1 LVRVSCLNN
10 AFWQNHIMYTRLV
23 LGITVLISL
32 TIGVIPITQQLTD
45 AFSNPSTLLTKAPVA
60 ISGDN
65 IYVAWWSN
73 STGNDEV
80 MFRASSD
87 AGKTFSDVIDLSNS
101 TNSDSQDAEIAADG
115 VKVVVTWWERNQTS
129 NDPFIIISNDGGK
142 TFGPLL
148 KLSTNGTISTGEVKP
163 LI

>member
-1 LVRVSCLNN
+1 
-10 AFWQNHIMYTRLV
+10 MKTRFFLEAV
-23 LGITVLISL
+23 IGITLIITL
-32 TIGVIPITQQLTD
+32 CATAPILLLHQAYALGESFPQE
-45 AFSNPSTLLTKAPVA
+45 FSKKVPVA

-65 IYVAWWSN
+65 IYLTWSSN
-73 STGNDEV
+73 KTGNDEV
-80 MFRASSD
+80 MFRVSSD

-115 VKVVVTWWERNQTS
+115 VRVAITWWERNQTS
-129 NDPFIIISNDGGK
+129 NEPVMIISDDGGK

-148 KLSTNGTISTGEVKP
+148 RLSTNGTISTGEVKP

>member
-1 LVRVSCLNN
+1 LHQ
-10 AFWQNHIMYTRLV
+10 AYA
-23 LGITVLISL
+23 LGESF
-32 TIGVIPITQQLTD
+32 PQE
-45 AFSNPSTLLTKAPVA
+45 FSKKVPVA

-65 IYVAWWSN
+65 IYLTWSSN
-73 STGNDEV
+73 KTGNDEV
-80 MFRASSD
+80 MFRVSSD

-115 VKVVVTWWERNQTS
+115 VRVAITWWERNQTS
-129 NDPFIIISNDGGK
+129 NEPVMIISDDGGK

-148 KLSTNGTISTGEVKP
+148 RLSTNGTISTGEVKP

>member
-1 LVRVSCLNN
+1 
-10 AFWQNHIMYTRLV
+10 MKTRFFLEA
-23 LGITVLISL
+23 LIGITLIITL
-32 TIGVIPITQQLTD
+32 CATAPIFLLHQAYALGESFPQE
-45 AFSNPSTLLTKAPVA
+45 FSKKVPVA

-65 IYVAWWSN
+65 IYLTWSSN
-73 STGNDEV
+73 KTGNDEV
-80 MFRASSD
+80 MFRVSSD

-115 VKVVVTWWERNQTS
+115 VRVAITWWERNQTS
-129 NDPFIIISNDGGK
+129 NEPVMIISDDGGK

-148 KLSTNGTISTGEVKP
+148 RLSTNGTISTGEVKP

>member
-1 LVRVSCLNN
+1 
-10 AFWQNHIMYTRLV
+10 MKTRFFLEAV
-23 LGITVLISL
+23 IGITLIITL
-32 TIGVIPITQQLTD
+32 CATAPIFLLHQAYALGESFPQE
-45 AFSNPSTLLTKAPVA
+45 FSKKVPVA

-65 IYVAWWSN
+65 IYLTWSSN
-73 STGNDEV
+73 KTGNDEV
-80 MFRASSD
+80 MFRVSSD

-115 VKVVVTWWERNQTS
+115 VRVAITWWERNQTS
-129 NDPFIIISNDGGK
+129 NEPVMIISDDGGK

-148 KLSTNGTISTGEVKP
+148 RLSTNGTISTGEVKP

>member
-1 LVRVSCLNN
+1 MRTMFVLK
-10 AFWQNHIMYTRLV
+10 AFI
-23 LGITVLISL
+23 GISL
-32 TIGVIPITQQLTD
+32 TITIGATAPIFLLHQAYSLRES
-45 AFSNPSTLLTKAPVA
+45 FSEGFSKKIPVA
-60 ISGDN
+60 VSGDN
-65 IYVAWWSN
+65 IYLAWSSN
-73 STGNDEV
+73 KTGNNEV

-101 TNSDSQDAEIAADG
+101 TNSDSQNAEIAADG
-115 VKVVVTWWERNQTS
+115 VRVVITWWERNQTS
-129 NDPFIIISNDGGK
+129 NEPVVIVSDDGGK

>member
-1 LVRVSCLNN
+1 
-10 AFWQNHIMYTRLV
+10 MKTRFFLEAV
-23 LGITVLISL
+23 IGITLIITL
-32 TIGVIPITQQLTD
+32 CATAPIFLLHQAYALGESFPQE
-45 AFSNPSTLLTKAPVA
+45 FSKKVPVA

-65 IYVAWWSN
+65 IYLTWSSN
-73 STGNDEV
+73 KTGNDEV
-80 MFRASSD
+80 MFRVSSD

-115 VKVVVTWWERNQTS
+115 VRVAITWWERNQTS
-129 NDPFIIISNDGGK
+129 NEPVMIISNDGGK

-148 KLSTNGTISTGEVKP
+148 RLSTNGTISTGEVKP

>member
-1 LVRVSCLNN
+1 MFVLK
-10 AFWQNHIMYTRLV
+10 AFI
-23 LGITVLISL
+23 GISL
-32 TIGVIPITQQLTD
+32 TITVGTTAPIFLLHQAYSLREGLSEG
-45 AFSNPSTLLTKAPVA
+45 FSKKIPVA
-60 ISGDN
+60 VSGDN
-65 IYVAWWSN
+65 IYLAWSSN
-73 STGNDEV
+73 KTGNNEV

-115 VKVVVTWWERNQTS
+115 VRVVITWWERNQTS
-129 NDPFIIISNDGGK
+129 NEPVVIVSDDGGK

>member
-1 LVRVSCLNN
+1 MFVLK
-10 AFWQNHIMYTRLV
+10 AFI
-23 LGITVLISL
+23 GISL
-32 TIGVIPITQQLTD
+32 TITIGATAPIFLLHQAYSLRES
-45 AFSNPSTLLTKAPVA
+45 FSEGFSKKIPVA
-60 ISGDN
+60 VSGDN
-65 IYVAWWSN
+65 IYLAWSSN
-73 STGNDEV
+73 KTGNNEV

-101 TNSDSQDAEIAADG
+101 TNSDSQNAEIAADG
-115 VKVVVTWWERNQTS
+115 VRVVITWWERNQTS
-129 NDPFIIISNDGGK
+129 NEPVVIVSDDGGK

>member
-1 LVRVSCLNN
+1 
-10 AFWQNHIMYTRLV
+10 MKTRFFLEAV
-23 LGITVLISL
+23 IGITLIITL
-32 TIGVIPITQQLTD
+32 CATAPIFLLHQAYALGESFPQE
-45 AFSNPSTLLTKAPVA
+45 FSKKVPVA

-65 IYVAWWSN
+65 IYLTWSSN
-73 STGNDEV
+73 KTGNDEV
-80 MFRASSD
+80 MFRVSSD

-115 VKVVVTWWERNQTS
+115 VKVAITWWERNQTS
-129 NDPFIIISNDGGK
+129 NEPVMIISDDGGK

-148 KLSTNGTISTGEVKP
+148 RLSTNGTISTGEVKP

>member
-1 LVRVSCLNN
+1 
-10 AFWQNHIMYTRLV
+10 MKTRFFLEAV
-23 LGITVLISL
+23 IGITLFITL
-32 TIGVIPITQQLTD
+32 CGTAPIFLSHQACALGESFPQE
-45 AFSNPSTLLTKAPVA
+45 FSKKVPVA

-65 IYVAWWSN
+65 IYLTWSSN
-73 STGNDEV
+73 KTGNDEV
-80 MFRASSD
+80 MFRVSSD

-115 VKVVVTWWERNQTS
+115 VKVAITWWERNQTS
-129 NDPFIIISNDGGK
+129 NEPVMIISDDGGK

-148 KLSTNGTISTGEVKP
+148 RLSTNGTISTGEVKP

>member
-1 LVRVSCLNN
+1 
-10 AFWQNHIMYTRLV
+10 MKTRFFLEAV
-23 LGITVLISL
+23 IGITLIITL
-32 TIGVIPITQQLTD
+32 CATAPILLLHQAYALGESFPQE
-45 AFSNPSTLLTKAPVA
+45 FSKKVPVA

-65 IYVAWWSN
+65 IYLTWSSN
-73 STGNDEV
+73 KTGNDEV
-80 MFRASSD
+80 MFRVSSD

-115 VKVVVTWWERNQTS
+115 VRVAITWWERNQTS
-129 NDPFIIISNDGGK
+129 NEPVMIISNDGGK

-148 KLSTNGTISTGEVKP
+148 RLSTNGTISTGEVKP